1 MCSYTPLS
9 KEHQEKQFLG
19 DFGFSGK
26 VLKSGMQDTK
36 CYAFSSL
43 SGSKKTQLN
52 LFPAQSKLEP
62 FGSSNLDI
70 LVTVQTPILPLCRKL
85 LTPQHQEQVLI
96 GFSQSI
102 YPQPLSTFGPKAH
115 QSQWKARFLL
125 LLLRR
130 RSGLS
135 SPWVLPGD
143 PPLLWNTA
151 GRHKEALGRLV
162 VGGGKFSNGTA
173 DRGQGRELEST
184 PFPIL
189 ADVWATGSQL
199 TDSFCLNQFSFIHL
213 FEQHILIS
221 PYVLDTH
228 VGAIGVRFSMT
239 RTLNIILTESLV
251 INYNSDPFLAK
262 SF

>member
-1 MCSYTPLS
+1 MI
-9 KEHQEKQFLG
+9 LG
-19 DFGFSGK
+19 SQGK

-85 LTPQHQEQVLI
+85 LTPHTNNRFWLVLASPYI
-96 GFSQSI
+96 HSHCPGWPQSTSEPVKSKISSVTPEKEKRPLFSMGA
-102 YPQPLSTFGPKAH
+102 T
-115 QSQWKARFLL
+115 
-125 LLLRR
+125 RR
-130 RSGLS
+130 
-135 SPWVLPGD
+135 

-173 DRGQGRELEST
+173 DRGQGREIEST

-221 PYVLDTH
+221 PYVLDTL

-239 RTLNIILTESLV
+239 RTLNIILTQSLV
-251 INYNSDPFLAK
+251 INYNSDPFLVK

>member
-1 MCSYTPLS
+1 
-9 KEHQEKQFLG
+9 
-19 DFGFSGK
+19 
-26 VLKSGMQDTK
+26 MQDTK

-70 LVTVQTPILPLCRKL
+70 LVTVQAPILPLCRKL

-102 YPQPLSTFGPKAH
+102 YPQPLSRFGPKAH

-130 RSGLS
+130 SSLS

-143 PPLLWNTA
+143 PPFYGTLQGGTRRLLADWWW
-151 GRHKEALGRLV
+151 V
-162 VGGGKFSNGTA
+162 VG
-173 DRGQGRELEST
+173 
-184 PFPIL
+184 
-189 ADVWATGSQL
+189 
-199 TDSFCLNQFSFIHL
+199 SFRMALQT
-213 FEQHILIS
+213 E
-221 PYVLDTH
+221 
-228 VGAIGVRFSMT
+228 VRAE
-239 RTLNIILTESLV
+239 R
-251 INYNSDPFLAK
+251 
-262 SF
+262 